1 MVSFSYWAAAAAE
14 VTSCVEA
21 WNCDVESALPSRKVP
36 RGFVEEVLLGMN
48 NTGAEPNLERA
59 RRVSTAVRLFT
70 SILYSSIKIMF
81 GL

>member
-1 MVSFSYWAAAAAE
+1 
-14 VTSCVEA
+14 
-21 WNCDVESALPSRKVP
+21 
-36 RGFVEEVLLGMN
+36 MN